1 MKSSRIKNFSN
12 YFLKEVEDIT
22 YSIEEATGLH
32 RNDWLTKRTRE
43 RAPVVCRSIFSKMM
57 RDKTN
62 ASLLDIGVMMD
73 KDHST
78 VIHSLKN
85 IKLWEEQANFY
96 KEEVDLIAKS
106 EINYKS
112 IHEPKEGIHYD
123 LAGNKWIKQ
132 NA

>member
-12 YFLKEVEDIT
+12 HFLKEVEDIT
-22 YSIEEATGLH
+22 YSIEEATGIH
-32 RNDWLTKRTRE
+32 RNDWLRKRTRE
-43 RAPVVCRSIFSKMM
+43 RGPVICRSIFSKMM
-57 RDKTN
+57 REKTN
-62 ASLLDIGVMMD
+62 ASLLDIGVMMN

-78 VIHSLKN
+78 VIHSLKSVE
-85 IKLWEEQANFY
+85 LWEEQSSFY

-112 IHEPKEGIHYD
+112 IHHQKEGIHYD
-123 LAGNKWIKQ
+123 LAGNKWIKE